1 MCSRRQ
7 RRLEFIK
14 VEWGTVNSKWWNAED
29 QSVSDD
35 LPKSEIR
42 GFKDLDVWQVSM
54 RLVRVCYDLTKGFPE
69 SERFGLTNQLRRSA
83 VSVPSNIA
91 EGHGRGSPKSF
102 LQFLWIAMVRSLN
115 LKRRFSWQLI
125 FSLSHLTERQKASS
139 LFVRWAEC

>member
-1 MCSRRQ
+1 M
-7 RRLEFIK
+7 
-14 VEWGTVNSKWWNAED
+14 
-29 QSVSDD
+29 SDD

-42 GFKDLDVWQVSM
+42 GFKDLEVWQVSM

-102 LQFLWIAMVRSLN
+102 LQFLWIANGSLAELETQVLLAVDLQFVASDRAAESIELVRQVGRMLTGLRRSIEKSLQ
-115 LKRRFSWQLI
+115 S
-125 FSLSHLTERQKASS
+125 
-139 LFVRWAEC
+139 